1 MKPDRNQPARF
12 QGRIKTHNGEN
23 LKEITVANL
32 KFRPII
38 DQTGTFTYNTAKVI
52 LDYLRPLCKNQD
64 FIDGTQKF
72 PNMLSSIPPWE
83 EDEEDVSYGVESL
96 FTIIPIKEI
105 INYIIEQIYVQKKLT
120 SICSKL
126 IFTRLLVKLA
136 MKCTFKFNNRFLKQ
150 ADGCIMD
157 GSLSVTFSEIY
168 IVKMEN
174 EIAVP
179 SFIEGMQRQ
188 LQRKENRRQYFFQPI
203 KQLSSKH

>member
-1 MKPDRNQPARF
+1 
-12 QGRIKTHNGEN
+12 
-23 LKEITVANL
+23 
-32 KFRPII
+32 
-38 DQTGTFTYNTAKVI
+38 
-52 LDYLRPLCKNQD
+52 
-64 FIDGTQKF
+64 
-72 PNMLSSIPPWE
+72 MLSSIPPWE

-174 EIAVP
+174 EIACHLLSKECRDNYSGRKIGGNTFFNRLNNYHPNIKLTRGRPFMTKKKMTNFLTPLP
-179 SFIEGMQRQ
+179 SA
-188 LQRKENRRQYFFQPI
+188 KVNNR
-203 KQLSSKH
+203 SVV